1 MALQAGRMNKRVI
14 LQSVATATDGYGAA
28 DTETWSNT
36 ATLWAHIEELTGSEG
51 FEAQQTASSLSHK
64 VTIRYRTSVT
74 QQQRLSYGGRILK
87 INAVVNPGQLN
98 ERLEL
103 LCTEEDI

>member
-1 MALQAGRMNKRVI
+1 MATAAGRLNKRVI
-14 LQSVATATDGYGAA
+14 LQTLSQSSDGGGGFTDSWA
-28 DTETWSNT
+28 DT
-36 ATLWAHIEELTGSEG
+36 ATLWAGIEELTGSEG
-51 FEAQQTASSLSHK
+51 FEAQQTAATLSHR
-64 VTIRYRTSVT
+64 VTIRYRASVT
-74 QQQRLSYGGRILK
+74 PQQRIKYGTRILK

>member
-1 MALQAGRMNKRVI
+1 MPIRAGRLNKRVT
-14 LQSVATATDGYGAA
+14 LQTNTPVSDGGGGFTDAWA
-28 DTETWSNT
+28 DT
-36 ATLWAHIEELTGSEG
+36 ATLWAEIEELTGTEG
-51 FEAQQTASSLSHK
+51 YEAQQTASTLSHR

-74 QQQRLSYGGRILK
+74 PQQRLTYGSRVLK
-87 INAVVNPGQLN
+87 INAVLNPRQAN